1 FGFNEG
7 RAGNDTSNPTSTLTV
22 NPDLIQTTAENA
34 VINGPAAVTALGIQ
48 INTFQSQDQIIG
60 NGGEATLNAVLVGDE
75 PILFANVQDIPNF
88 NLSDNNIVNAAT
100 TIVDASASN
109 GIEHIADVNSQNGAA
124 IGGTGLLVQNLQ
136 QLLGSNTLEL
146 SNPVLG
152 HSLTATFNDSL
163 VSGTADAINVD
174 VNNVGLAAQPL
185 QPFFGAVSLSLINAT
200 GQFIGG
206 FETINLNSGGLLN
219 LVDQIGSDPTIT
231 GAFAG
236 GATLPISPASEA
248 HTLIVSGD
256 AITQV
261 GVIPDPFITGTF
273 GPPLTNIEFL
283 DASAATNTLWASL
296 DPALGVSVNGSSAND
311 ALFFGAG
318 LDGTDTVDGGTGDN
332 EAIVTSPWL
341 GGPQNILNV
350 PTVILGS
357 GFASAGPG
365 GVDYDLGDFAAA
377 DPTMP
382 VQRVELW
389 DSGAADPTF
398 DGVDLSTTI
407 AFTGTPGL
415 VETPGFFFTVDNV
428 TINVADGAG
437 TSDTFNIEFGREA
450 GVGAFAG
457 PQDQVNVDTLTIDLI
472 EELHI
477 NSIGDNIDDPTNPFP
492 GTGTANFLDDLFGA
506 ELEGLVFTG
515 TNNFSLDNDIN
526 FGDAPVL
533 DSVDAS
539 GLDAGL
545 DANFG
550 GDVTIDVTIMG
561 GTGGDFLGGGEGND
575 TISGNG
581 GDDDLDGDDGLDV
594 INGGD
599 GDDLI
604 SGDADN
610 DDLFGDA
617 GDDVLVGGGGSDE
630 LEGGSGNN
638 IFRINS
644 AFDIFDFG
652 LATATP
658 DVAPAFDQG
667 ADDVFE
673 FDVSG
678 FDGFFAPSFISNAI
692 TGVSGFSIT
701 GLQLVTGTISAPQA
715 LGGGFTFASTPGVT
729 GAFTRFYSFLTALTG
744 VPTTVTSQSFIA
756 FAVNNQGT
764 KLFVGIAAE
773 TNGDSAI
780 DAAIVFTVATA
791 TPLGSIDIPQD
802 VTLVV

>member
-1 FGFNEG
+1 
-7 RAGNDTSNPTSTLTV
+7 
-22 NPDLIQTTAENA
+22 
-34 VINGPAAVTALGIQ
+34 
-48 INTFQSQDQIIG
+48 
-60 NGGEATLNAVLVGDE
+60 
-75 PILFANVQDIPNF
+75 
-88 NLSDNNIVNAAT
+88 
-100 TIVDASASN
+100 
-109 GIEHIADVNSQNGAA
+109 
-124 IGGTGLLVQNLQ
+124 
-136 QLLGSNTLEL
+136 
-146 SNPVLG
+146 
-152 HSLTATFNDSL
+152 
-163 VSGTADAINVD
+163 
-174 VNNVGLAAQPL
+174 
-185 QPFFGAVSLSLINAT
+185 
-200 GQFIGG
+200 GG

-389 DSGAADPTF
+389 DSAGADPTF

-415 VETPGFFFTVDNV
+415 VNTPGASPETVDNV
-428 TINVADGAG
+428 VINVVGAGG

-457 PQDQVNVDTLTIDLI
+457 GQEQVEVDTLTIDLV

-477 NSIGDNIDDPTNPFP
+477 NSIGDNVDDPTSLFP
-492 GTGTANFLDDLFGA
+492 GVGAANFLDDLFGA

-515 TNNFSLDNDIN
+515 TNNFALDNIID
-526 FGDAPVL
+526 FADAPNLV
-533 DSVDAS
+533 SADAS
-539 GLDAGL
+539 ALEAGL
-545 DANFG
+545 DIDFADANTN
-550 GDVTIDVTIMG
+550 DVTILG
-561 GTGGDFLGGGEGND
+561 GTGGDFLEGGGGND
-575 TISGNG
+575 IINGND
-581 GDDDLDGDDGLDV
+581 GDDDLEGSGGLDTLS
-594 INGGD
+594 GGG
-599 GDDLI
+599 GDDLLE
-604 SGDADN
+604 GEDAN
-610 DDLFGDA
+610 DDLFGDD
-617 GDDVLVGGGGSDE
+617 GDDILIGGGGSDE

-638 IFRINS
+638 IFRINGP
-644 AFDIFDFG
+644 ADIFDFG
-652 LATATP
+652 GGVATP

-678 FDGFFAPSFISNAI
+678 FEGFVLFGPSTILNAI

-729 GAFTRFYSFLTALTG
+729 GALTRFYSFLTGLSG
-744 VPTTVTSQSFIA
+744 IPTTAVSQSYIA

-764 KLFVGIAAE
+764 KLFVGVAAD
-773 TNGDSAI
+773 TNGDTFV
-780 DAAIVFTVATA
+780 DAAVVFTVATA
-791 TPLGSIDIPQD
+791 TPLGSLDVPQD